1 MTKEMFAL
9 ECMWDGNKQQTYKT
23 TPGRDDSEKMIR
35 QGCRGDPWGRDQ
47 KVKKEPTRPGKN
59 RETSVKPWWKRDP
72 KIRGSEGV
80 AYDALEHE
88 EV

>member
-1 MTKEMFAL
+1 MAINSKRIKPRQE
-9 ECMWDGNKQQTYKT
+9 GT
-23 TPGRDDSEKMIR
+23 TREKMIR